1 MVGGRASPAWA
12 GRDVDGLVVGP
23 WPGLMWLE
31 SWWLS
36 SVVQFCHHKAP
47 EEQGQD
53 KFDPFASNF
62 LVKGWSSLCSRRK
75 KKILSSGCARAGS
88 IKDASTAVTI
98 IVHFWFSSLCFLPLA
113 VLTAVERQGGNSLSQ
128 QLCLHNPM
136 DGAGQR
142 SQGTVQPATPVT
154 WERPRFPG
162 HSTACHFSD
171 TGQAGMWSTRTEGQ
185 AEQNQVVPQLLP
197 WEGW

>member
-1 MVGGRASPAWA
+1 
-12 GRDVDGLVVGP
+12 
-23 WPGLMWLE
+23 MWLE
-31 SWWLS
+31 SRWPS
-36 SVVQFCHHKAP
+36 SVAQFCHHKAP

-113 VLTAVERQGGNSLSQ
+113 VLSAVERQGGNSLSQ

-136 DGAGQR
+136 DGAGQG
-142 SQGTVQPATPVT
+142 SQGTAQPATPVT
-154 WERPRFPG
+154 QGKQGCGALGQRVRQNRTKWCLSCCHEKGGSPRRANP
-162 HSTACHFSD
+162 S
-171 TGQAGMWSTRTEGQ
+171 
-185 AEQNQVVPQLLP
+185 LLP
-197 WEGW
+197 D